1 MTITEEPHET
11 VKHTADRWADRPVH
25 PVSDENEPRGWMIDG
40 YDRVTGRVEFSVNS
54 TVPGMLVGQILRS
67 DCAHGRIVR
76 IDTAAAQKV
85 PGVHAVV
92 TGADIVARGD
102 IRPRFGPVFRDQ
114 PILAIG
120 KVRYIGEPVAAVA
133 ADSPAAA
140 AAAIELIEVEYEPL
154 PAVFTTQE
162 AIKEGAPLVHEE
174 RAEVGATFADII
186 ISPSA
191 LPNICNSFK
200 LRKGDIEKG
209 FAEADHI
216 FEHTFTS
223 PAVQH
228 SALET
233 HCAIADVG
241 RHQIFVT
248 TGSQIPYMVRGQLSE
263 IFNRPAS
270 SVQVTVPTL
279 GGGYGS
285 KCYPTIEPIAAVLS
299 LFSRRPVR
307 VHLTREEEFV
317 TITKH
322 AVTITMK
329 TGVKNDGTIIA
340 RKVEAFFN
348 TGAYADIGPR
358 LIKNGGYGTNGPTSI
373 PHVWIDSHAVHTNVC
388 PAGAFRGYGI
398 SQAAWAYESQIEIIA
413 KALEMDPYE
422 LRMKN
427 LLVDGETFGTGEVME
442 DCHFKELLTTAK
454 DWIGWEPGAK
464 PVEVSPGVV
473 RAKGLSCIIKGTITP
488 STSTAAVK
496 LNDDGSLHIMT
507 SSIEMGQGVH
517 TLLSLLAAEQL
528 QIPLENVKVARV
540 DTDATPYDQQTSSS
554 RSTHSMGM
562 AVTDAV
568 DDVKRQLFERARGLL
583 EATDEEKLEIR
594 NGAVAIVDSDRSVS
608 YTDIVRKTRAGNIV
622 GRGIFQSEGG
632 LDPETGQGIGAVHW
646 HQAAAAAEVDVDL
659 LTGRVRLHRYHGGVY
674 AGRVVNPV
682 QCELQ
687 TEGNLAFGL
696 GQALYEELLY
706 DEGQLQNGSLADY
719 MITSIQ
725 DMPPEVHVHVLES
738 DDPQNAEL
746 HGIGETSLP
755 AVMPAVANAVFHAT
769 GVRIN
774 DLPLTAE
781 KVLRGIK
788 RMQAGEGDGTEN
800 QYTQSDLQETP

>member
-1 MTITEEPHET
+1 MTVTRERQESAEES
-11 VKHTADRWADRPVH
+11 ADGPRPPAEPAVGG
-25 PVSDENEPRGWMIDG
+25 PEPRSWMVDG
-40 YDRVTGRVEFSVNS
+40 YDRVTGRVEFSVNT
-54 TVPGMLVGQILRS
+54 TVPGMLTGLILRS

-76 IDTAAAQKV
+76 IDTAAAKQV
-85 PGVHAVV
+85 PGVRAVV
-92 TGADIVARGD
+92 TGADIVARGS

-114 PILAIG
+114 PILAID
-120 KVRYIGEPVAAVA
+120 KVRYVGEPVAAVA

-140 AAAIELIEVEYEPL
+140 AAALELIEVEYDLL
-154 PAVFTTQE
+154 PAVFTTDE
-162 AIKEGAPLVHEE
+162 AIKEGAPLVQEE
-174 RAEVGATFADII
+174 RAELGATFADII
-186 ISPSA
+186 INPSA

-200 LRKGDIEKG
+200 LRKGDIEQG

-216 FEHTFTS
+216 FENTFTS

-233 HCAIADVG
+233 HCSIVDVQ
-241 RHQIFVT
+241 RHQVFVS
-248 TGSQIPYMVRGQLSE
+248 TGSQIPYMVRGQLAE
-263 IFNRPAS
+263 ILQRPAS
-270 SVQVTVPTL
+270 SIRVTVPTL

-299 LFSRRPVR
+299 VFARRPVR
-307 VHLTREEEFV
+307 IHLTREEEFV

-322 AVTITMK
+322 AVKITMK
-329 TGVKNDGTIIA
+329 TGVKSDGTIVA

-413 KALEMDPYE
+413 EALGIDPYE

-454 DWIGWEPGAK
+454 DWIGWEPDAK
-464 PVEVSPGVV
+464 PVEVRPGVV
-473 RAKGLSCIIKGTITP
+473 RGKGLSCIIKGTITP
-488 STSTAAVK
+488 STSTATVK
-496 LNDDGSLHIMT
+496 LNDDGSFHILT

-528 QIPLENVKVARV
+528 QIPLERIKVAQV
-540 DTDATPYDQQTSSS
+540 DTDVTPYDQQTSSS

-568 DDVKRQLFERARGLL
+568 DDAKRQLFERARGLL
-583 EATDEEKLEIR
+583 GAAEDDELEIR
-594 NGAVAIVDSDRSVS
+594 DGAVAAVGTDRSVS
-608 YTDIVRKTRAGNIV
+608 YTDVVRKTRAGNIV

-674 AGRVVNPV
+674 AGRIINPV

-725 DMPPEVHVHVLES
+725 DMPPELNVHVLEA
-738 DDPQNAEL
+738 DDPENAEL

-769 GVRIN
+769 GVRIH

-788 RMQAGEGDGTEN
+788 ALQAGEGERPEN
-800 QYTQSDLQETP
+800 PHEETA

>member
-1 MTITEEPHET
+1 VIIENQ
-11 VKHTADRWADRPVH
+11 VRADDART
-25 PVSDENEPRGWMIDG
+25 EPRSNMIDG
-40 YDRVTGRVEFSVNS
+40 YERVTGRVEFAINA
-54 TVPGMLVGQILRS
+54 TVPGMLHALILRS

-76 IDTAAAQKV
+76 IDTEAARRV

-92 TGADIVARGD
+92 TGADIEARDD

-114 PILAIG
+114 PILAID

-133 ADSPAAA
+133 ADDPAAA
-140 AAAIELIEVEYEPL
+140 AAALELIEVEYEVL
-154 PAVFTTQE
+154 PAVFTTDD
-162 AIKEGAPLVHEE
+162 AIQADAPILHEE

-186 ISPSA
+186 ITPA
-191 LPNICNSFK
+191 DIPNVCNSFK
-200 LRKGDIEKG
+200 LRKGDIEQG
-209 FAEADHI
+209 FAEADFI
-216 FEHTFTS
+216 FENTFSS

-228 SALET
+228 TALET
-233 HCAIADVG
+233 HCCIVDVQRYG
-241 RHQIFVT
+241 VTVT
-248 TGSQIPYMVRGQLSE
+248 TGSQIPYMVRGQLAE
-263 IFNRPAS
+263 ILKRPAS
-270 SVQVTVPTL
+270 SIQVTVPTL

-299 LFSRRPVR
+299 LFARRPVR
-307 VHLTREEEFV
+307 IHLTRAEEFV

-322 AVTITMK
+322 AVKITMK
-329 TGVKNDGTIIA
+329 TGVKADGTIIA
-340 RKVEAFFN
+340 RKVDAFFN

-413 KALEMDPYE
+413 KEMGIDPYE
-422 LRMKN
+422 LRMRN
-427 LLVDGETFGTGEVME
+427 LLVDGETFGTGEVMH
-442 DCHFKELLTTAK
+442 DCHFKELLTAAH
-454 DWIGWEPGAK
+454 DWIGWEPDAK
-464 PVEVSPGVV
+464 PVVVAPNVV
-473 RAKGLSCIIKGTITP
+473 RGKGLSCIIKGTITP
-488 STSTAAVK
+488 STSTASVK
-496 LNDDGSLHIMT
+496 LNDDGSLHILT

-517 TLLSLLAAEQL
+517 TLLSMLASEQL
-528 QIPLENVKVARV
+528 QIPLERIKVARV
-540 DTDATPYDQQTSSS
+540 DTDTTPYDQQTSSS

-568 DDVKRQLFERARGLL
+568 DDCRAQVFERAAGLL
-583 EATDEEKLEIR
+583 GVEADTLEIR
-594 NGAVAIVDSDRSVS
+594 DGKVAVIGSPDVTMAYQDV
-608 YTDIVRKTRAGNIV
+608 VRKTRAGNII

-632 LDPETGQGIGAVHW
+632 LDPQTGQGIGAVHW
-646 HQAAAAAEVDVDL
+646 HQAAAAAEVEVDL
-659 LTGRVRLHRYHGGVY
+659 ETGHVTLTRYHGGVY
-674 AGRVVNPV
+674 AGRIINPV

-696 GQALYEELLY
+696 GQALYEQLLY
-706 DEGQLQNGSLADY
+706 DEGQLQNGNLADY
-719 MITSIQ
+719 MITSIR
-725 DMPPEVHVHVLES
+725 DMPPEMHCHIMES
-738 DDPQNAEL
+738 DDPASAEL

-781 KVLRGIK
+781 KVLRGLK
-788 RMQAGEGDGTEN
+788 ELRAQATDSPAELVSAATGEFVRA
-800 QYTQSDLQETP
+800 